1 MENAARFTLEQVR
14 STGVPVAGLPEA
26 RPSRD
31 GFALAA
37 LVTNDD
43 KRQFV
48 VDVSD
53 DISYGSYR
61 NMTKH
66 RGDQGNW
73 FFKKMELFFVP
84 LEQPQAVPQK

>member
-1 MENAARFTLEQVR
+1 MGNAARFTLEQIR
-14 STGVPVAGLPEA
+14 SAGVPVAGLPEA

-37 LVTNDD
+37 VITNAN
-43 KRQFV
+43 KMQFV

-53 DISYGSYR
+53 NTSYKSYCD
-61 NMTKH
+61 MTKH
-66 RGDQGNW
+66 KGDHGNW

-84 LEQPQAVPQK
+84 DIQP